1 MPDEVQKRAI
11 VKSWIADAVVKHIIN
26 NDKFKMEEDYVK
38 ILTEVMNDFHL
49 KQVEDEEEEI
59 KRIKV
64 YIKRGQ
70 QLGLPNEMF
79 YEVPWDASDKM
90 LLDIQIWWE
99 GRN

>member
-1 MPDEVQKRAI
+1 MVE
-11 VKSWIADAVVKHIIN
+11 
-26 NDKFKMEEDYVK
+26 
-38 ILTEVMNDFHL
+38 
-49 KQVEDEEEEI
+49 QVEDEEEER
-59 KRIKV
+59 KSKKV

-79 YEVPWDASDKM
+79 YEVPWDASDEM